1 VWRIANVAPFDPAA
15 PPVLEN
21 VSVSWSTYSP
31 PPLAPGGANGTMVR
45 TGDAQI
51 AQTLASV
58 TRSPLCT
65 RLPASSPANTP
76 FESCFRAVRFT
87 VGQVNG
93 TMTVTK
99 SELQGCRWAT
109 RIAKVTP

>member
-45 TGDAQI
+45 TGMP
-51 AQTLASV
+51 
-58 TRSPLCT
+58 RS
-65 RLPASSPANTP
+65 R
-76 FESCFRAVRFT
+76 
-87 VGQVNG
+87 
-93 TMTVTK
+93 K
-99 SELQGCRWAT
+99 RW
-109 RIAKVTP
+109 RR